1 MNALADPYPPVLA
14 DVDETPISVTHDAVT
29 NRLITAVNRLA
40 QALEQNT
47 LAILDNGAPRA
58 VQNAPG
64 AALAA
69 LPPVQTAVPQAGGVC
84 PIHASPW
91 KVVPAGISKKTGN
104 AYESFRA
111 CSVQGCDQ
119 RPPR

>member
-1 MNALADPYPPVLA
+1 MTALADPYPPSLEE
-14 DVDETPISVTHDAVT
+14 VDAPINPSREAQK
-29 NRLITAVNRLA
+29 NREIATLNRIA
-40 QALEQNT
+40 QALEQIA
-47 LAILDNGAPRA
+47 LAILDNGSQP

-69 LPPVQTAVPQAGGVC
+69 LPPVQTAAPQAGGVC
-84 PIHASPW
+84 PIHATPW

-104 AYESFRA
+104 AYEAFRA